1 MKSIVLYLGGN
12 GPSVLPE
19 HIDMDNVAKVIAAD
33 SGIELAQQHNIKTD
47 LLVGDLDSVSESALE
62 SAHQTGVEILTY
74 NKDKDQT
81 DFELALKEIKKNDIE
96 HLIIIGG
103 GGQRTD
109 HLIANLSVLA
119 GTQTRQYFTDIYFV
133 EETLYVCRSNQPRKL
148 KIENGSTVS
157 LIPING
163 SVSGVTTIGFKWE
176 LENAT
181 LDSSYSLGV
190 SNINIKEHVEIEIKS
205 GFLLIVVQNNY

>member
-1 MKSIVLYLGGN
+1 MKSIILYLGGN
-12 GPSVLPE
+12 GPCVLPE
-19 HIDMDNVAKVIAAD
+19 HIDLATVTKVLAAD

-47 LLVGDLDSVSESALE
+47 LLVGDLDSISKNALASAKES
-62 SAHQTGVEILTY
+62 GVEILSY

-81 DFELALKEIKKNDIE
+81 DFELALEEVKKIDIE

-109 HLIANLSVLA
+109 HLLANLSVLA
-119 GTQTRQYFTDIYFV
+119 GTQTKEYFTDIYLV
-133 EETLYVCRSNQPRKL
+133 EEILYVCRSNQPRKL

>member
-62 SAHQTGVEILTY
+62 SARQTGVEILTY

-81 DFELALKEIKKNDIE
+81 DFELALEEVKKIDIE

-109 HLIANLSVLA
+109 HLLANLSVLA
-119 GTQTRQYFTDIYFV
+119 GTQTKEYFTDIYFV
-133 EETLYVCRSNQPRKL
+133 EEILYVCRSNQPRKL

-190 SNINIKEHVEIEIKS
+190 SNINIKEHVEIEVKS